1 MVLDHKKPALFP
13 FMIILFHL
21 ILICHLQATNAALT
35 NTSAISARQFLATH
49 NAVRSA
55 VGMPPLRW
63 NVQVARYAE
72 WNAGRRRGDC
82 ALRHSNGPYG
92 ENIFWGSGTGWV
104 PGQAVRAWASE
115 RKWYRYG
122 SNSCAG
128 GQQCG
133 HYTQMVWRD
142 TANLGCAM
150 VTCDGGRGTFI
161 TCNYDPPGN
170 YIGERPF

>member
-1 MVLDHKKPALFP
+1 MVLDHKKPALSP

-21 ILICHLQATNAALT
+21 ILICHFQATNAVLT
-35 NTSAISARQFLATH
+35 NASATSARQFLAAH

-55 VGMPPLRW
+55 VGMPSLQW
-63 NVQVARYAE
+63 DVQVARYAE
-72 WNAGRRRGDC
+72 WYAGRRRGNC

-92 ENIFWGSGTGWV
+92 ENIFWGSGTKWT
-104 PGQAVRAWASE
+104 PGQAVWAWASE

-142 TANLGCAM
+142 TARLGCAM
-150 VTCDGGRGTFI
+150 VTCEGGRGTFI